1 MSLNRADIYGMLS
14 DRQVTVAPTTVGG
27 PNQGAVAPTT
37 NSGPTGMVGGPQS
50 AAFSWI
56 GFVLALII
64 LRLLIDF
71 GGKEA

>member
-14 DRQVTVAPTTVGG
+14 DRQVMVAPTTVGG
-27 PNQGAVAPTT
+27 PNQGAVSPTV
-37 NSGPTGMVGGPQS
+37 NSGPTGTVGSPGS
-50 AAFSWI
+50 ASFTWV

-71 GGKEA
+71 GGKD